1 MRSVDGWRGKDRQ
14 VVNQCVIG
22 PHGAFQSIERQPGR
36 DDAKARQ
43 LGIDLKVVLGCGD
56 KLVRPVLETGDL
68 RKRVFEVGLTS
79 EGSTRRRIGED
90 VRVKVVTHPEQVIVR
105 VYLFALEVSGVISF
119 AARDFS
125 GGDVVRDPLPE
136 FIRSV
141 QLPELLHN
149 WNASIGVAICQSI
162 ERVHDTTVP
171 EIASPLQ
178 VIRKRSYGYDDPD
191 V

>member
-14 VVNQCVIG
+14 VVSQCVFG
-22 PHGAFQSIERQPGR
+22 THGALQTLERQPGR
-36 DDAKARQ
+36 DDAKAREF
-43 LGIDLKVVLGCGD
+43 GIDVKVILGSGD
-56 KLVRPVLETGDL
+56 KLVWPVFETGDL
-68 RKRVFEVGLTS
+68 RKCVVEIGLAFDRGVFRRLSDNVQVEVMAQ
-79 EGSTRRRIGED
+79 
-90 VRVKVVTHPEQVIVR
+90 PEQVIVR
-105 VYLFALEVSGVISF
+105 VYLFTLEVRGVIRF
-119 AARDFS
+119 APRDFS

-136 FIRSV
+136 FVWGV
-141 QLPELLHN
+141 QPPELLHN